1 MFCKMIL
8 YLFID
13 NLKET
18 VVVAS
23 ELPLTECEKSIPRQ
37 TSLTGLVVGA
47 AQLRVFSAGDAAGD
61 GDGAPA
67 PAAGA
72 ARRGRRSGAA
82 RRQ

>member
-1 MFCKMIL
+1 MKLIL
-8 YLFID
+8 YLFIN

-23 ELPLTECEKSIPRQ
+23 EIRTECEKSMQRQ